1 MDRELNFAL
10 DSASAAREALSAA
23 ELERRAKVRAALEAR
38 DRMKQSALAVVAAR
52 KAEKAVAKAEV
63 EVERAERREVG
74 IQQGLDLEE
83 RRTQLENR
91 FRDMAEGRVWY
102 EGIYPH
108 QWTGA
113 CFGAV
118 AKRWVLADGP
128 GLGKTRQTV
137 AWFDLVGT
145 HRAVV
150 VAPAEI
156 CSQWA
161 GEAMTLAPHRHVV
174 NLARL
179 SKKERTIQ
187 LDAAVARDEGVIVV
201 NYEIWR
207 RDKDVLAKLMGWQ
220 ADTLVCDEAHVM
232 KNVRSANFKN
242 VGMLA
247 MVNNQCP
254 KCKGLMKG
262 LYEPAPK
269 GHRKTARPCETCGWK
284 IGDPEPVKHSNPLE
298 HELRTKSIKNVM
310 LTTGTPIL
318 NSPEDLF
325 PLLYLCDPILFPNAK
340 DFLAVYCS
348 HNYHSGHW
356 EFRGNALKH
365 LQPLIGGRF
374 KQRTKEDVG
383 IELPARR
390 VHVVA
395 VDLDPATHPL
405 QYRTVR
411 QLTKA
416 AMILLS
422 NGKKTV
428 LEHFISLITRKRQ
441 ANVWAAGI
449 EIKDEEG
456 NVIFSVGEEVQESA
470 KMDALVAQAL
480 EAHAEGRRQ
489 VVFSQFKT
497 AIDELAQRLEA
508 AGLRVA
514 VLTGDTPKTKREAIK
529 TNFYRAL
536 GETPKWDILVAHY
549 VVGGVGLNLTA
560 CTVTHILDEEWNPG
574 KRDQAYDRTH
584 RIGQEEESDVYVYR
598 MPRTIDVWM
607 ANTIHRKEKLVEE
620 FTGTVRKEAPM
631 HEALREA
638 MESGEIL

>member
-1 MDRELNFAL
+1 MDRELSFQL
-10 DSASAAREALSAA
+10 DELNTARDALSQL
-23 ELERRAKVRAALEAR
+23 ELERRAKVKAALEER
-38 DRMKQSALAVVAAR
+38 DRMKKAALATIAAR
-52 KAEKAVAKAEV
+52 KAQRAVDQAEL
-63 EVERAERREVG
+63 EVSRIEQREEG
-74 IQQGLDLEE
+74 IRQGLEVDA
-83 RRTQLENR
+83 RRTHLEQQ
-91 FRDMAEGRVWY
+91 FRDKAEGRVWY

-128 GLGKTRQTV
+128 GLGKTRQTI

-179 SKKERTIQ
+179 SKKERTVQ

-207 RDKDVLAKLMGWQ
+207 RDKDVLAKLMSWQ
-220 ADTLVCDEAHVM
+220 ADTLVADEAHVM
-232 KNVRSANFKN
+232 KNTRSANFRN

-254 KCKGLMKG
+254 KCGGLIKG
-262 LYEPAPK
+262 LYEPGLK
-269 GHRKTARPCETCGWK
+269 GTRKVPRPCETCGWK
-284 IGDPEPVKHSNPLE
+284 IGDPEPRRYANPLE
-298 HELRTKSIKNVM
+298 HELRTKSIKHVM

-340 DFLAVYCS
+340 DFLAVYCV

-395 VDLDPATHPL
+395 VDLDEGTHPM
-405 QYRTVR
+405 QWRTVR

-416 AMILLS
+416 AMIILNS
-422 NGKKTV
+422 GEKTV
-428 LEHFISLITRKRQ
+428 IKHFISLITRKRQ

-449 EIKDEEG
+449 EIRNEEG
-456 NVIFSVGEEVQESA
+456 DVIFRVGDDVQESA
-470 KMDALVAQAL
+470 KMDALVEQAL
-480 EAHAEGRRQ
+480 EGHKEGRRQ

-497 AIDELAQRLEA
+497 GIVELAQRLEA
-508 AGLRVA
+508 AGMRVA
-514 VLTGDTPKTKREAIK
+514 VMTGDTPKRQREAIK

-536 GETPKWDILVAHY
+536 GEEPKWDILVAHY

-560 CTVTHILDEEWNPG
+560 CTMTHILDEEWNPG

-607 ANTIHRKEKLVEE
+607 ANTIHRKEKLVDE
-620 FTGTVRKEAPM
+620 FNGTVRKEAPM

-638 MESGEIL
+638 IESGEIL